1 MDYVL
6 TLLKKQ
12 LRNEKYFG
20 RSAVIKHTGGK
31 VAKANAQFCKDRIP
45 QLKLAIEILS
55 HIKKSKASK
64 PKNDYKISKRQLK
77 LF

>member
-1 MDYVL
+1 MISI
-6 TLLKKQ
+6 LKKK
-12 LRNEKYFG
+12 LRDEKYFG

-55 HIKKSKASK
+55 HIKKSKAAK
-64 PKNDYKISKRQLK
+64 PDYKISKHQLN
-77 LF
+77 LFNK